1 MAILQLH
8 EVSKSRLAK
17 DGTPVIILHRLS
29 LEVQPQQLTLIIGPS
44 GGGKT
49 TLVRLLNRLEDPTS
63 GRILLHGRALG
74 DYDPLEL
81 RCRVGL
87 VAQKPFMFDG
97 TVLENLQISYVLR
110 HQDPPSA
117 EHPMLRQALDF
128 CRLPQA
134 LLSRQARSLS
144 LGQQQRVSLARTLI
158 TSPEVIVLDE
168 PTSALDRPTGDQ
180 LADTLQDI
188 CRSGGKA
195 VVMVSHDL
203 RLAERVAD
211 HLAYLEAGSII
222 EEGSARQLLSTP
234 RSAELQRFLAQ
245 PAASGGIHE

>member
-8 EVSKSRLAK
+8 EVSKSRLAA
-17 DGTPVIILHRLS
+17 DGTPVTILQQLS
-29 LEVQPQQLTLIIGPS
+29 LEVQAQQLTLIIGPS

-63 GRILLHGRALG
+63 GRILLHGRDLA

-87 VAQKPFMFDG
+87 VAQKPFMFTG
-97 TVLENLQISYVLR
+97 SVLENLQISYVLR
-110 HQDPPSA
+110 RQAPPTA
-117 EHPMLRQALDF
+117 EHPALRQALDF
-128 CRLPQA
+128 CRLEQD
-134 LLSRQARSLS
+134 LLPRPARSLS

-158 TSPEVIVLDE
+158 TGPEVIVLDE
-168 PTSALDRPTGDQ
+168 PTSALDRPTGDR
-180 LADTLQDI
+180 LADTLQEI
-188 CRSGGKA
+188 CRSGGKT

-203 RLAERVAD
+203 RLAERIAD
-211 HLAYLEAGSII
+211 HLAYLEGGRII
-222 EEGSARQLLSTP
+222 EEGGARQLLSEP

-245 PAASGGIHE
+245 PAARGAIS

>member
-1 MAILQLH
+1 MAILQLQK
-8 EVSKSRLAK
+8 VSKSRPAP
-17 DGTPVIILHRLS
+17 DGRRVDILHHLT
-29 LEVQPQQLTLIIGPS
+29 LDVQAQQLTLIIGPS

-63 GRILLHGRALG
+63 GRILLHDRDLT

-87 VAQKPFMFDG
+87 VAQKPFMFAG
-97 TVLENLQISYVLR
+97 TVLENLQVSYALR
-110 HQDPPSA
+110 RQPPPAA
-117 EHPMLRQALDF
+117 EHPALRQALDF
-128 CRLPQA
+128 CRLEKE

-158 TSPEVIVLDE
+158 TGPEVIVLDE
-168 PTSALDRPTGDQ
+168 PTSALDRPTGDR
-180 LADTLQDI
+180 LADTLQEI
-188 CRSGGKA
+188 CRSGGKT

-203 RLAERVAD
+203 RLAERIAD
-211 HLAYLEAGSII
+211 HLAYLEGGRII
-222 EEGSARQLLSTP
+222 EEGGARQLLTAP

-245 PAASGGIHE
+245 PPGGGVHE